1 MSTALGRASEPLR
14 WIHFHVKLLSLILA
28 LMKPSHVLTLNK
40 LKELSLIFLVSLVT
54 KTVLHEKA
62 VGEFSLSCELK
73 AKKNSRLPSQFHK
86 GEKTQTHAEQKRVKN
101 AKKKGKSLRNTRAP

>member
-1 MSTALGRASEPLR
+1 MSTALGRASETLR

-73 AKKNSRLPSQFHK
+73 AKKTVVLPSQFHK
-86 GEKTQTHAEQKRVKN
+86 GEKTQTHA
-101 AKKKGKSLRNTRAP
+101 

>member
-1 MSTALGRASEPLR
+1 MALGRASEPLR

-73 AKKNSRLPSQFHK
+73 AKKNSRSAVAISQRRK
-86 GEKTQTHAEQKRVKN
+86 DSNSCGT
-101 AKKKGKSLRNTRAP
+101 KKSKKC

>member
-1 MSTALGRASEPLR
+1 MAIERGLMSTALGRASEPLR

-54 KTVLHEKA
+54 KTVLHEKV

-73 AKKNSRLPSQFHK
+73 AKEQSFCRCNFTKEKRLKLMH
-86 GEKTQTHAEQKRVKN
+86 N
-101 AKKKGKSLRNTRAP
+101 KKE

>member
-1 MSTALGRASEPLR
+1 
-14 WIHFHVKLLSLILA
+14 
-28 LMKPSHVLTLNK
+28 MKPSHVLTLNK

-73 AKKNSRLPSQFHK
+73 AKKKTVVCRRNFTKEKRLK
-86 GEKTQTHAEQKRVKN
+86 LMRN
-101 AKKKGKSLRNTRAP
+101 KKE

>member
-73 AKKNSRLPSQFHK
+73 AKKTVVCRRNFTKEKRLK
-86 GEKTQTHAEQKRVKN
+86 LMRN
-101 AKKKGKSLRNTRAP
+101 KKE